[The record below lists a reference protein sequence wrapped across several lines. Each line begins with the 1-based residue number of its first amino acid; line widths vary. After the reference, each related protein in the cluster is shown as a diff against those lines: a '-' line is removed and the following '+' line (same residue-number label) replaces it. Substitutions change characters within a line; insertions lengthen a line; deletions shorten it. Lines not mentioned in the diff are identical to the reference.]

1 MDNTLKTLNLL
12 QIDAKR
18 NNLLIK
24 CVAGR
29 NGLDRP
35 IESRNINRPGLA
47 LGGFFDIFSFNCI
60 QIFGRGESDF
70 IKKFENHENFTN
82 VENFLTY
89 KIPCCIFTNGE
100 MPPKKF
106 IDIANANNIPILVS
120 LLSTADIIT
129 VLFHILSDYFA
140 LRSTIHGVLIEV
152 FGIGVLLMGKSGIG
166 KSETALELIQRG
178 HRLVADDT
186 ITMKS
191 IQEKYLIGESSNVVA
206 HHMEIRGIGIINVK
220 RLFGIGAVRN
230 KKRVQLIIELEKW
243 DPAKEYERIGIE
255 ERSHELL
262 NVKIPA
268 QVIPVMPGRNIPI
281 IIETAAMN
289 QRLKNLGVN
298 SAKHF
303 NKMLIDYY
311 ETQDLKNSYFN
322 SNDS

>member
-1 MDNTLKTLNLL
+1 MNTVFRTLDLL
-12 QIDAKR
+12 QIDAKK
-18 NNLLIK
+18 NNLLIR

-29 NGLDRP
+29 DGLDRV

-47 LGGFFDIFSFNCI
+47 LGGFFDVFSFNCI

-70 IKKFENHENFTN
+70 INKFLDHENFN
-82 VENFLTY
+82 NIKELLTY
-89 KIPCCIFTNGE
+89 KIPCCIFTNDN

-106 IDIANANNIPILVS
+106 LDLANDNNVPILVS
-120 LLSTADIIT
+120 KLSTADIIS
-129 VLFHILSDYFA
+129 VLFHILSDFFA
-140 LRSTIHGVLIEV
+140 LRTAIHGVFVEV
-152 FGIGVLLMGKSGIG
+152 FGVGVLLLGKSGIE

-186 ITMKS
+186 ISIKS
-191 IQEKYLIGESSNVVA
+191 IQGKYLIGECSSVIA

-220 RLFGIGAVRN
+220 KLYGIGAVKNR
-230 KKRVQLIIELEKW
+230 KRIQAVIELEKW

-255 ERSHELL
+255 EKTHELL
-262 NVKIPA
+262 GVKVPC

-289 QRLKNLGVN
+289 QRLKNLGIN
-298 SAKHF
+298 SAKEF

-322 SNDS
+322 SRDN